1 MALKLSKNAQLTDIV
16 SDANPITTTHPTSGS
31 AQVVPLWVFND
42 DPAVRY
48 EAVTADPTDAT
59 GGDES
64 TWIALSLDNT
74 AYLAGG
80 AVLTVGNLA
89 TANQGVPIY
98 ARVTTPA
105 GQSVQNKGDI
115 KITLNGNRFAV

>member
-42 DPAVRY
+42 DAAFRY
-48 EAVTADPTDAT
+48 EAVTVDPTDAT

-64 TWIALSLDNT
+64 TWIALSLDNAT
-74 AYLAGG
+74 YQAAG

-89 TANQGVPIY
+89 TANQGVAIY
-98 ARVTTPA
+98 ARVTIPA
-105 GQSVQNKGDI
+105 GQSVQNKSDI
-115 KITLNGNRFAV
+115 KLTVNGNRFAV